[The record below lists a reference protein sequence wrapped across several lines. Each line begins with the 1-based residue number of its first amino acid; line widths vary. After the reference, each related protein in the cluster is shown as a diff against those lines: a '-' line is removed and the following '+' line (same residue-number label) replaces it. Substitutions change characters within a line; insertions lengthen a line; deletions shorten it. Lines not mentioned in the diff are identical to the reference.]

1 MNELIGHFN
10 YASALFFFLFG
21 IFVMIAA
28 RNLIRKIIGMGIMQ
42 TGVIIF
48 FISLSF
54 KHGAK
59 LPIVPHHDHGGHLDI
74 THFANP
80 LPHAL
85 MLTAIVVGVSLLG
98 VALIL
103 TIMIYK
109 EHQSLEEDKILASL
123 EKSS

>member
-1 MNELIGHFN
+1 MIDLGHFN

-21 IFVMIAA
+21 IFVMIAS
-28 RNLIRKIIGMGIMQ
+28 RNLIRKIIGMGLMQ

-48 FISLSF
+48 YISLAF

-59 LPIVPHHDHGGHLDI
+59 VPIVPHHHGEHLDI
-74 THFANP
+74 AHYANP

-109 EHQSLEEDKILASL
+109 EHKSLEEDRILASL
-123 EKSS
+123 EKSK